1 MRSGYRFLDGK
12 WHGSLLDRH
21 GERAMTGYAAKPSL
35 QIRRDDGDWVAW
47 CPAIDVATQAQSK
60 KRALDGLKDA
70 VELWFESCI
79 TPDVLDQALQ
89 VSGFRQVSGA
99 AGAEGSTD
107 RVAVRAPLTPDQA
120 VSLPDTVRFQTSEKR
135 GDSCLE
141 GFIPALLAGDDPGS
155 YFHPTHGVGAPKCAV
170 LGARA

>member
-1 MRSGYRFLDGK
+1 MRSGNRFLDGI
-12 WHGSLLDRH
+12 WHGSLLDRR
-21 GERAMTGYAAKPSL
+21 GERTMTGYAVKLSL
-35 QIRRDDGDWVAW
+35 QIRRDDRDWVAW
-47 CPAIDVATQAQSK
+47 CPVIDVATQARTK
-60 KRALDGLKDA
+60 RRALGGSIEA

-79 TPDVLDQALQ
+79 SRDVLDQALQ
-89 VSGFRQVSGA
+89 ESGFRQVSGA

-107 RVAVRAPLTPDQA
+107 RVAVRAPQTPDQA
-120 VSLPDTVRFQTSEKR
+120 VSVPDTVRFQTSEER

-155 YFHPTHGVGAPKCAV
+155 YFHPSHGVGAPQCAV